1 MISVVSLMSR
11 PPGTVIFLNQVSHRC
26 WKKDAKTFLS
36 MRGIRAYIVLWG
48 KFRALWGISLKIIMV
63 SAALVVFFLPQ
74 TGHAAEKARVETGVS
89 TASRT
94 SPADQATR
102 SADMAK
108 EAREK
113 AEVLERARDR
123 RMREISRGI
132 CTGC

>member
-11 PPGTVIFLNQVSHRC
+11 PPGTVIFLNQVSRRC
-26 WKKDAKTFLS
+26 WKKTAKTFLS
-36 MRGIRAYIVLWG
+36 MKGIGAYIVLRG
-48 KFRALWGISLKIIMV
+48 KFRALWRISLKIIMA

-74 TGHAAEKARVETGVS
+74 AGHAAEKARVEAGVS
-89 TASRT
+89 TAGRS
-94 SPADQATR
+94 SPADQAAR
-102 SADMAK
+102 SAAMAK

-123 RMREISRGI
+123 RMREISKGI